1 MMQSLREQSGKWFI
15 KILFAAIIASFGI
28 WGIGDVVRSYGAL
41 RPIATIG
48 KHSISYEE
56 FSSALQKEI
65 TRLQHISKGQV
76 TPTQLKQMGI
86 HAHVLDQLI
95 DQAALELEIK
105 KLNLVVSDSLV
116 RNQIHTIP
124 HFQQNGVFDKNLF
137 SGLLRHNNISEKQFI
152 DDMRKSLL
160 TQQLITPLIIGGNL
174 PKTYKELLLK
184 ALTEEK
190 VFTVVSV
197 PLSKIKLKS
206 VPTEEELRLSYNQ
219 NKAQYLVSEFR
230 KALVVLLD
238 VKTLI
243 KDVALTLEEVKEE
256 YEKHIE
262 SYTVPE
268 KRNVVRLS
276 YPSMALA
283 EDALTRANA
292 GRPIRAITRDVDGG
306 EFTDL
311 GLIEK
316 NQIPESARDVVFS
329 LELGKTSS
337 IVNADGV
344 FSIYHIAK
352 IEPSVT
358 KKLDEV
364 RSQIEEALRFQKSG
378 DYIQELKNKID
389 DAIAGGVK
397 LADVAKEF
405 KLTIQELSG
414 FDAQGL
420 DEAGKPIL
428 DTLPLE
434 ARKSIVEQAFN
445 LSEGT
450 ESPISDVDNLSFIVR
465 VEKITPAAVPE
476 FEVIRDKVLND
487 VTNQKKLEEAAKLAD
502 DMTKE
507 SKSLADLTKFANKNG
522 LSLTSNHT
530 LSRFD
535 MGEKSGLKDES
546 TKALLASFSPDLVT
560 KMFQL
565 GLEQSVYG
573 ATKDGFSIVML
584 QRVNPYIYDEKKA
597 TNFYASIDQ
606 MSNKILSALLVDSFR
621 FNHKVNINQETMNH
635 VMSQE

>member
-1 MMQSLREQSGKWFI
+1 MQSLREQSGKWFI
-15 KILFAAIIASFGI
+15 KILFVAIIASFGI

-76 TPTQLKQMGI
+76 TPAQLKQMGI

-243 KDVALTLEEVKEE
+243 KDVALTPEEVKEE

-352 IEPSVT
+352 IEPSIT

-420 DEAGKPIL
+420 DEAGKPVL

-621 FNHKVNINQETMNH
+621 FNHKVSINQETMNH

>member
-1 MMQSLREQSGKWFI
+1 MQSLREQSGKWFI
-15 KILFAAIIASFGI
+15 KILFVAIIASFGI

-76 TPTQLKQMGI
+76 TPAQLKQMGI

-230 KALVVLLD
+230 KALVVLFD

-243 KDVALTLEEVKEE
+243 KDVALTPEEVKEE

-352 IEPSVT
+352 IEPSIT